1 MEIHLILKIMFTT
14 LTRVIKSGFLSF
26 WRNKWLSSTAIF
38 MMSLAIFGIT
48 SLILTNVLINSL
60 IDGLEDKIDVS
71 VYFKLDTSEDSILSV
86 RSDLVKLAEVKSV
99 EYISTD
105 EALINFKER
114 HKDNEVLIQSLG
126 ELDTNPLEASL
137 NIKAKEASQYESIA
151 DFFNQGNY
159 YDIVNKVNYLENKA
173 VISRLSSITKTI
185 RQVGSIAF
193 LILAGLA
200 ILVTYNTIRLT
211 IYTSRKEI
219 KVMKLVGASNWF
231 TRGPFVI
238 EGILYGFVATLIS
251 LFVMYPLLWYLSPKI
266 TSYLPGTDL
275 FYFFQVNLIVFFILQ
290 VLIGMALGI
299 SSSLVAIRRYLD

>member
-1 MEIHLILKIMFTT
+1 MFTT
-14 LTRVIKSGFLSF
+14 FVRVIKSGFLNF

-48 SLILTNVLINSL
+48 SLILANVLINSL

-71 VYFKLDTSEDSILSV
+71 VYFKLDTSEELILAV

-126 ELDTNPLEASL
+126 ELDINPLEASL
-137 NIKAKEASQYESIA
+137 NIKANESSQYESIA

-211 IYTSRKEI
+211 IYTSRNEI

-231 TRGPFVI
+231 TRGPFII
-238 EGILYGFVATLIS
+238 EGILYGTIAAFVS
-251 LFVMYPLLWYLSPKI
+251 LFVMFPLLWYLSPKI
-266 TSYLPGTDL
+266 TAYLPGTDL
-275 FYFFQVNLIVFFILQ
+275 LYFFQVNLIVLFILQ
-290 VLIGMALGI
+290 ILIGVGFGVV
-299 SSSLVAIRRYLD
+299 SSLVAIRRYLN

>member
-1 MEIHLILKIMFTT
+1 MFTT

>member
-1 MEIHLILKIMFTT
+1 
-14 LTRVIKSGFLSF
+14 
-26 WRNKWLSSTAIF
+26 

>member
-1 MEIHLILKIMFTT
+1 MFTT
-14 LTRVIKSGFLSF
+14 LVRVIKSGFLNF

-48 SLILTNVLINSL
+48 SLILVNVLINSL

-71 VYFKLDTSEDSILSV
+71 VYFKLDTSEELILAV
-86 RSDLVKLAEVKSV
+86 RTDLVKLAEVKSV

-137 NIKAKEASQYESIA
+137 NIKANESSQYESIA

-200 ILVTYNTIRLT
+200 VLVTYNTIRLT

-238 EGILYGFVATLIS
+238 EGILYGVFAAVIS
-251 LFVMYPLLWYLSPKI
+251 LFVMFPLLWYLSPKI
-266 TSYLPGTDL
+266 TAYLPGTDL
-275 FYFFQVNLIVFFILQ
+275 FYFFQVNLIVLFILQ
-290 VLIGMALGI
+290 ILIGVGFGVV
-299 SSSLVAIRRYLD
+299 SSLVAIKRYLD